1 MTPMPKKPEPAA
13 PRRPIRRASGPRALS
28 TLLPAVAKTAFKR
41 GGQALATLAADW
53 DAIVGPELGRQTLPV
68 KLAFAPGERAGG
80 TLHIAASGALA
91 LELQHQEPQVL
102 ERINGHFGY
111 RAVARLR
118 ILQGPVKRPEAPKAK
133 PRPALAPE
141 KRAALERKVGRVTDP
156 DLQEAL
162 RRLGEAIARD

>member
-53 DAIVGPELGRQTLPV
+53 DALVGPELGRQPLPV

-111 RAVARLR
+111 RAVERIRLVQDVARIEARLR
-118 ILQGPVKRPEAPKAK
+118 RRAPAPKANANA
-133 PRPALAPE
+133 PAPPVDGVDDPDL
-141 KRAALERKVGRVTDP
+141 RAALS
-156 DLQEAL
+156 
-162 RRLGEAIARD
+162 RLGQALARRS